1 MDKVKVPLDKVK
13 VPLILDMNEVNEQI
27 EKILEL
33 RKELIL
39 AVQQLGGT
47 VKGAVLQL
55 KTPELLWQPT
65 DSCYI
70 DLSGS
75 HGKEDKEHG
84 KV

>member
-1 MDKVKVPLDKVK
+1 MDEVK
-13 VPLILDMNEVNEQI
+13 VPLIFDMSEVNEQI

-70 DLSGS
+70 ELSGS
-75 HGKEDKEHG
+75 HGKEDEEHG
-84 KV
+84 ED

>member
-1 MDKVKVPLDKVK
+1 MDEVK
-13 VPLILDMNEVNEQI
+13 VPLILDLSETNKQI
-27 EKILEL
+27 EKVLEL

-47 VKGAVLQL
+47 VEGAVLQL

-65 DSCYI
+65 GSCYI

-84 KV
+84 KD

>member
-1 MDKVKVPLDKVK
+1 MDEVK
-13 VPLILDMNEVNEQI
+13 VPLILDLSETNKQI
-27 EKILEL
+27 EKVLEL
-33 RKELIL
+33 RKEMIL
-39 AVQQLGGT
+39 AVQELGGT

-70 DLSGS
+70 DLSRS

-84 KV
+84 KD

>member
-1 MDKVKVPLDKVK
+1 MDKVK
-13 VPLILDMNEVNEQI
+13 VPLILDLSETNKQI
-27 EKILEL
+27 EKVLEL

-39 AVQQLGGT
+39 AVQELGGT

-75 HGKEDKEHG
+75 HRKEDEKHG
-84 KV
+84 KD